1 MMQARYLFSFIVNI
15 KHEQTGILFTKWL
28 IRDCLISFLN
38 LPHFLNLSLF
48 KNLSFSSVTVCYTV
62 YIYIH
67 THS

>member
-15 KHEQTGILFTKWL
+15 KRERTGILFTKWL

-48 KNLSFSSVTVCYTV
+48 KNLSFSSVTVLYC
-62 YIYIH
+62 IH
-67 THS
+67 LYTHS